1 MIDKLNNNIIKN
13 INWGKNNNPL
23 PNEKNQFISPRKS
36 NHIKDLGFRM
46 IAKTPEPVLMNNK
59 IN

>member
-46 IAKTPEPVLMNNK
+46 IANLFKLQSLF
-59 IN
+59 

>member
-13 INWGKNNNPL
+13 INWRKNNKSI

-46 IAKTPEPVLMNNK
+46 IANLFKLQSLC
-59 IN
+59 